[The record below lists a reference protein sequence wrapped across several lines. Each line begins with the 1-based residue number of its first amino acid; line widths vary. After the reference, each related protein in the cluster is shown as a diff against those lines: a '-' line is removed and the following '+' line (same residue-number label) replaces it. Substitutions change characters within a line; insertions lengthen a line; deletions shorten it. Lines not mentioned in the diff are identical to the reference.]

1 MSKAS
6 RNKTLELTQ
15 EDVNNLSPKL
25 TKLDSE
31 VLIEEIKNKIIN
43 QDLLQATKY
52 IPKKSVSL
60 LFMDPP
66 YNLTKKYNS
75 TVFNEKSYKEYKDLF
90 SDWFLEILPL
100 LKEDASIYVCSEWK
114 TSSII
119 FDILNKYTEVRNR
132 IVWKRDKGRG
142 SKTNWK
148 NNSEDVWFCT
158 MSNDYYFNVDAVKE
172 YKSVIAPYRNKK
184 GDAKDWYN
192 SNDGSKFRLTH
203 PSNIWTDLTVPF
215 WSMAENTNH
224 PTQKPEK
231 MLARI
236 ILASSKENDI
246 ILDPF
251 LGSGTTAVVA
261 SKLNRHFIGIERE
274 EKYCLFALKRL
285 EMAKDDKRIQ
295 GYVNGVF
302 LPRNTDKNTIKKV
315 KINKNQKQ
323 LKVFNQ

>member
-1 MSKAS
+1 MGKAS
-6 RNKTLELTQ
+6 RNKTLELT
-15 EDVNNLSPKL
+15 EKDIARLEPKL
-25 TKLDSE
+25 LKLTTERNISE
-31 VLIEEIKNKIIN
+31 MVDLVIN
-43 QDLLQATKY
+43 QDLLEAIEF
-52 IPKKSVSL
+52 IPKNSISL

-75 TVFNEKSYKEYKDLF
+75 TVFNEKSYKEYYNIFEK
-90 SDWFLEILPL
+90 WFKSLLPL

-158 MSNDYYFNVDAVKE
+158 IGKDYYFNVDDVKE
-172 YKSVIAPYRNKK
+172 YKPVIAPYRNSK
-184 GDAKDWYN
+184 GDAKDWYD
-192 SNDGSKFRLTH
+192 SKDGNKYRLTH

-215 WSMAENTNH
+215 WSMPENTNH

-236 ILASSKENDI
+236 ILASSKENDLV
-246 ILDPF
+246 LDPF

-261 SKLNRHFIGIERE
+261 KKLGRRYIGIEMER
-274 EKYCLFALKRL
+274 KYCLYALKRL
-285 EMAKDDKRIQ
+285 EDAEQNTRIQ
-295 GYVNGVF
+295 GYENGVF
-302 LPRNTDKNTIKKV
+302 LPRNVNQNKIKNSKV
-315 KINKNQKQ
+315 SKNQKK
-323 LKVFNQ
+323 LKFNK